1 MGFKV
6 FLAMYTKMTL
16 KTTYTPLTQSHKL
29 NGTLQKRTT
38 NRSMVWTASK
48 IRSTTTLQ
56 TTTSTT
62 TTTTQTT
69 AGVLDDHLLA
79 KTKHNIDNY
88 NDKNYNSNTNK
99 TTSK

>member
-38 NRSMVWTASK
+38 NRSVDSIKNKKHYYTVDNNINNNNNNANNS
-48 IRSTTTLQ
+48 RSF
-56 TTTSTT
+56 
-62 TTTTQTT
+62 
-69 AGVLDDHLLA
+69 G
-79 KTKHNIDNY
+79 
-88 NDKNYNSNTNK
+88 
-99 TTSK
+99 